1 MNWISDRV
9 LDGIADRSMDRISDR
24 FMDRIADR
32 FMDRVSIDKPRRS
45 LRLLQAQ
52 RTRQPI
58 QTQSA

>member
-1 MNWISDRV
+1 MNWIADRV

-32 FMDRVSIDKPRRS
+32 FMDPVLIDKPRHS
-45 LRLLQAQ
+45 LRILQAQ

-58 QTQSA
+58 QTKSA

>member
-1 MNWISDRV
+1 M
-9 LDGIADRSMDRISDR
+9 DGIADRSMDRISDR
-24 FMDRIADR
+24 VMDRITDRFMDRIADR
-32 FMDRVSIDKPRRS
+32 VLIDKPRCS